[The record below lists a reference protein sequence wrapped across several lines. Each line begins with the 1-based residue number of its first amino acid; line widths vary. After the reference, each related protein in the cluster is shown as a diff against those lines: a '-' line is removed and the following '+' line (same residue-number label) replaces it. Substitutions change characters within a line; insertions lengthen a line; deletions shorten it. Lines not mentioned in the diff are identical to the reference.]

1 MIIKHKVAQVVAN
14 TIDGTVLDTAISY
27 SNRDELIKKIKEQL
41 SMRSVNKMADVGI
54 TIMYNDT
61 RTIETTSLSKLNGIV
76 DKTNLENVT
85 KSSGGLKY
93 DDGKPLVGTMLNVFP
108 NALMAIGKVIEFGT
122 HKYPD
127 PNNWK
132 KVENASA
139 RYQDA
144 LMRHLLKHCMG
155 IKIDEETGQPHLAH
169 VAWNALAILELY
181 LMKEKHSVIKSRKEG
196 NNKCLNQKS

>member
-1 MIIKHKVAQVVAN
+1 MIIKHKEARVVAD
-14 TIDGTVLDTAISY
+14 TIDGEVLDTVISY
-27 SNRDELIKKIKEQL
+27 STRDELINRIKESL
-41 SMRSVNKMADVGI
+41 SSQNINKTADVRVI
-54 TIMYNDT
+54 IMYPDT
-61 RTIETTSLSKLNGIV
+61 RTLETTTLAELNGIAN
-76 DKTNLENVT
+76 KTNLENIT
-85 KSSGGLKY
+85 ESSGGLKF

-132 KVENASA
+132 KVENASV

-144 LMRHLLKHCMG
+144 LMRHLLKYCMG

-181 LMKEKHSVIKSRKEG
+181 LMKEKA
-196 NNKCLNQKS
+196 